1 MQCEHTSM
9 FPEEYTLISKLLT
22 QHHAL
27 EAIWSASHL
36 SDVEIV
42 VVSDRISAKHHCP
55 TIRYEKEDSC

>member
-1 MQCEHTSM
+1 MLS
-9 FPEEYTLISKLLT
+9 EESSRTCSVLT

-55 TIRYEKEDSC
+55 TIRYEKEDRC